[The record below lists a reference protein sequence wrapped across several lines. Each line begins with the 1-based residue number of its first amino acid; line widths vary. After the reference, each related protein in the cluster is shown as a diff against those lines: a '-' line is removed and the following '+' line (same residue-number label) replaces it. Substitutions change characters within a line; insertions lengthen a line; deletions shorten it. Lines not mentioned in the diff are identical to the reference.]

1 MKFKVFVVESQTTPV
16 CTRPPKSFLWIVN
29 ASVIGMT
36 STQTQSSGAQ
46 GKRRRVC
53 CGKPLST
60 ELDQKV
66 YEFLEEERS
75 QERAVSNELFK
86 LGALQVASGLMIKGF
101 KASCGWLE
109 RWKRRYNM
117 YESRH

>member
-1 MKFKVFVVESQTTPV
+1 MKFIHLLLSN
-16 CTRPPKSFLWIVN
+16 L
-29 ASVIGMT
+29 IGQNVQAMVQVT
-36 STQTQSSGAQ
+36 ITALTAQSSGAQ
-46 GKRRRVC
+46 GKRRHVC

-75 QERAVSNELFK
+75 QGRAVSNEVLK
-86 LGALQVASGLMIKGF
+86 LRALQVAGGLRIEGF

-109 RWKRRYNM
+109 
-117 YESRH
+117 